1 MLVVV
6 VVVVAVFG
14 VSLSFTTSSFPPFS
28 DCVIFDETIVV
39 RLQVMFV
46 VMAPVLVLVTL
57 LASEHS
63 TLLTSSVSN
72 QAVPVKE
79 GVCSYCSAMSFVLVC

>member
-1 MLVVV
+1 MVMLV
-6 VVVVAVFG
+6 VVVVAVFD

-46 VMAPVLVLVTL
+46 VMALVLV
-57 LASEHS
+57 
-63 TLLTSSVSN
+63 
-72 QAVPVKE
+72 
-79 GVCSYCSAMSFVLVC
+79 

>member
-6 VVVVAVFG
+6 VVVLVVFD

-46 VMAPVLVLVTL
+46 VMALVLVLVTF

>member
-1 MLVVV
+1 MLVV
-6 VVVVAVFG
+6 VVVVAVFD

-28 DCVIFDETIVV
+28 NCVIFDETFVV

-46 VMAPVLVLVTL
+46 VMALVLALVTL

-63 TLLTSSVSN
+63 TWLASSVAN
-72 QAVPVKE
+72 QAVPVEK
-79 GVCSYCSAMSFVLVC
+79 GVCSYCPAISFVLVC